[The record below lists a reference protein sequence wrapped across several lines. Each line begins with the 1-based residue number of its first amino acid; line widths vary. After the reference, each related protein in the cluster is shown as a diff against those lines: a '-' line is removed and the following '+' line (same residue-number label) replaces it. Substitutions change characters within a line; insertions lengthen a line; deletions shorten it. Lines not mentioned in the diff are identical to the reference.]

1 MRFVTVY
8 ILIVANVFFISSCR
22 STGSKETP
30 VAILIDTV
38 PLVDTIKMAVVPA
51 TAVAV
56 PLTLIITN
64 LASATGPVVI
74 GVYGKKNKF
83 PDPKDQLKEYKF
95 TPHAK
100 ELSAAITD
108 LPLGTYAMAIY
119 QDVNSNGKIDKN
131 LIGIPTEPYAFSK
144 NYKPTVKAPA
154 FRDCSFNYMAK
165 NDTIKMKMIR

>member
-95 TPHAK
+95 TPHAHY
-100 ELSAAITD
+100 S
-108 LPLGTYAMAIY
+108 
-119 QDVNSNGKIDKN
+119 
-131 LIGIPTEPYAFSK
+131 
-144 NYKPTVKAPA
+144 
-154 FRDCSFNYMAK
+154 
-165 NDTIKMKMIR
+165 